1 MNQIEVM
8 KQVAKAIEK
17 LAFEMPAPNPYTPR
31 FVMLAN
37 ELMRQAIEQAEKQK
51 PYGWM
56 VRGVPTVMRG
66 SIAEEIQK
74 QEARHIGGDCV
85 AFPVYLQPTAPAQGL
100 FTDMIAHHEAHCYQ
114 DEYADSCKYGDADCP
129 MKPTAPAQPVITPDD
144 IARAIVDA
152 KRFEPL
158 FQDEPTAPSLPL
170 ESSQEANDAIRAML
184 AEYNYPANTQNAG
197 RAGWR
202 AARLYAPT
210 APAQPEHGCAC
221 RWDANDKRVA
231 TCVRHQGWLDVV
243 SEWAE
248 RAKAAEAHIKGTSL

>member
-85 AFPVYLQPTAPAQGL
+85 AFPVYLQPTAP
-100 FTDMIAHHEAHCYQ
+100 
-114 DEYADSCKYGDADCP
+114 
-129 MKPTAPAQPVITPDD
+129 
-144 IARAIVDA
+144 
-152 KRFEPL
+152 
-158 FQDEPTAPSLPL
+158 SLPL

-210 APAQPEHGCAC
+210 APAQQEHGCAC